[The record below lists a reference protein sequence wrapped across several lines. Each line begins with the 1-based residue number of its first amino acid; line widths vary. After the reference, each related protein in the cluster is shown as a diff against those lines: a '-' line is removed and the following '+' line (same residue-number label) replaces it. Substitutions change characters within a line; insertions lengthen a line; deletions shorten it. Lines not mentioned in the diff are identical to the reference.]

1 MKKYSDETFFHT
13 AICAGASQIAIDGRI
28 EIACA
33 ISIRLIATGRSGME
47 INMEII
53 YEDKKMMIVRKEA
66 GKLSQSGK
74 SFERDLTG
82 EVLLYR
88 KKKGEMQYAALI
100 NRLDR
105 PVSGLVL
112 FAKDKAE
119 AARLSKLMQ
128 NEGLSKRYKAII
140 CGRPESDKGIFE
152 DYLCKDERSNVS
164 RVVDEKTYGAKYAKL
179 EYEFVKEIHIGQNLY
194 SLVNIRLITGRHHQ
208 IRVQFAQRNMH
219 GAKYAKLEYEFV
231 KEIHIGQ
238 NLYSLVNIRL
248 ITGRHHQ
255 IRVQFAQRN
264 MPILCDVKY
273 GGEKAA
279 FDRGSE
285 EAAKVIKLS
294 KNEIALCAYSLK
306 VDNKEYTTG
315 QTWINE

>member
-128 NEGLSKRYKAII
+128 NEGLCKRYKAII

-164 RVVDEKTYGAKYAKL
+164 RVVDEKTY
-179 EYEFVKEIHIGQNLY
+179 
-194 SLVNIRLITGRHHQ
+194 
-208 IRVQFAQRNMH
+208 